1 MLEGM
6 KQSTLNATE
15 FKAKCLRFLDEVA
28 EHGNT
33 LVITKRGRPIAK
45 VIPITSPRES
55 WFGRWDGIAKIHG
68 DLVNFHDD
76 WSEDS

>member
-1 MLEGM
+1 M

-28 EHGNT
+28 QRGNT

-45 VIPITSPRES
+45 VIPITNPERPM
-55 WFGRWDGIAKIHG
+55 WGRWEGIAKING

-76 WSEDS
+76 WGPDD